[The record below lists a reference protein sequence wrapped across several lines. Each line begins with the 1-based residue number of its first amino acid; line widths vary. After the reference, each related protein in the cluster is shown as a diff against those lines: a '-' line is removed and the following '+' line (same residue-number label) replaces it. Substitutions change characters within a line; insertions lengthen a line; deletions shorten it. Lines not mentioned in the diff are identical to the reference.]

1 MKTKYI
7 LCALIIGLTGWWSCS
22 DDDETLV
29 PSDPVVT
36 IIELPQGDH
45 DYDTRIVDFYHR
57 TGVYLLYKFSDK
69 EIYYNVNNSWNVIY
83 SDTTLILEMYTLGE
97 YNYVQDGVFYMSNG
111 DSCPL
116 GESYTEDG
124 LWREVIVEGDQV
136 SYTYENVLWSG
147 TFRVEEADEAH
158 VGKQLTLLEDL
169 FLGYYSDSVLRE
181 AMPLKVL
188 LGQNLVYRSSNRFL
202 QENYRVNFNN
212 LIFNYGNETVDAL
225 TVSQKKTIKSEL
237 NLWFITGRIKPDLSF
252 DDFWSVSTYN
262 WSTSAGRP
270 STATSY
276 ELGYIVRPT
285 TSTGALYKD
294 ADLLNY
300 LSMIVNNSYET
311 LTVQPASGEYNAT
324 DYTGILHPDKDTRGL
339 IRQKYDILINV
350 FKKAGIDLQAIGNDV
365 IVN

>member
-116 GESYTEDG
+116 GESYTC
-124 LWREVIVEGDQV
+124 LL
-136 SYTYENVLWSG
+136 YTSDA
-147 TFRVEEADEAH
+147 ADE
-158 VGKQLTLLEDL
+158 
-169 FLGYYSDSVLRE
+169 
-181 AMPLKVL
+181 
-188 LGQNLVYRSSNRFL
+188 
-202 QENYRVNFNN
+202 
-212 LIFNYGNETVDAL
+212 
-225 TVSQKKTIKSEL
+225 
-237 NLWFITGRIKPDLSF
+237 
-252 DDFWSVSTYN
+252 
-262 WSTSAGRP
+262 
-270 STATSY
+270 
-276 ELGYIVRPT
+276 
-285 TSTGALYKD
+285 
-294 ADLLNY
+294 
-300 LSMIVNNSYET
+300 
-311 LTVQPASGEYNAT
+311 
-324 DYTGILHPDKDTRGL
+324 
-339 IRQKYDILINV
+339 
-350 FKKAGIDLQAIGNDV
+350 
-365 IVN
+365 